1 MFKSSLKVLVLAAS
15 LLVAFG
21 IFVICVYQLGVDGNA
36 AWSIDRSVA
45 DYTSSPGRELYTEY
59 SLGLNAGGVYF
70 EIVDEK
76 SPTWI
81 GGGFRFRPTS
91 DWSCRA
97 TSWRDGYPRPNWLYG
112 GFDFE
117 TSKLRFGRNAAAVVP
132 DWLII
137 ALGLLAVRIVVSRSG
152 VWRRRQA
159 ARSRRCHQCG
169 CELRG
174 KPVKCPECGA
184 SPAPAPVPAANQS
197 RGRWLIWWVPALV
210 FGLLGVPAAHLDSS
224 GTWAVI
230 LVSFA
235 FVCMIVSTL
244 LRNLP
249 ATAFTKISP
258 RGFEVVMKPPPA
270 SGDGNSKPA
279 A

>member
-15 LLVAFG
+15 LLVVFG
-21 IFVICVYQLGVDGNA
+21 VCVICVYQLAVDGNA
-36 AWSIDRSVA
+36 AWGIVRSVA

-59 SLGLNAGGVYF
+59 SLGFNAGGVYF
-70 EIVDEK
+70 ATHDEN
-76 SPTWI
+76 SPTWR
-81 GGGFRFRPTS
+81 GSGFRFRPTS
-91 DWSCRA
+91 EWSYRSP
-97 TSWRDGYPRPNWLYG
+97 SWRGGYTRPNWLYG

-117 TSKLRFGRNAAAVVP
+117 TSKLQFGRNAAAVVP
-132 DWLII
+132 DWFII
-137 ALGLLAVRIVVSRSG
+137 ALGLLAMRFVVSRSG

-159 ARSRRCHQCG
+159 ARLRRCHQCG

-174 KPVKCPECGA
+174 RPAKCPECGA

-197 RGRWLIWWVPALV
+197 HGRWLIWWVPALV

-224 GTWAVI
+224 GTWAVV

-235 FVCMIVSTL
+235 FVCMIVSVL

-249 ATAFTKISP
+249 ATAFTTTSP
-258 RGFEVVMKPPPA
+258 RGFEVVIKPLPNR
-270 SGDGNSKPA
+270 GGGNAKPGA
-279 A
+279 